1 MGTGSVQLCS
11 DLINYPITLTDV
23 LYIPHCPVNLL
34 SVNAIALSHDCKV
47 TFDRTS
53 CIATRGTSLIWPF
66 PASSDGVYKFACK
79 SCTASDLH
87 NISGSFPA
95 FALDVDASGGVVI
108 PTTLEWLWHRRLG
121 HPGLSTMKTLVSE
134 KLLGTY
140 PLRLIILRNWLGSLV
155 MPATRLRLS
164 AFPSL
169 RPVLLKPMLPCIAFT
184 WTLWD
189 PFQLRV
195 FVGSFIS

>member
-53 CIATRGTSLIWPF
+53 CIATRGTSLIWTF
-66 PASSDGVYKFACK
+66 PASSDGVYKFACQ
-79 SCTASDLH
+79 SCTVSELCNTSD
-87 NISGSFPA
+87 SFPA
-95 FALDVDASGGVVI
+95 FALEVDASGGVVI

-121 HPGLSTMKTLVSE
+121 HPGLSTMRTLVSD
-134 KLLGTY
+134 KLVKNL
-140 PLRLIILRNWLGSLV
+140 PLTPHHVKKLAWIPCDACNKAKAKRLPFPKVSTTEVHAPLHRLHLDIMGPFSVKGLRG
-155 MPATRLRLS
+155 
-164 AFPSL
+164 
-169 RPVLLKPMLPCIAFT
+169 
-184 WTLWD
+184 
-189 PFQLRV
+189 
-195 FVGSFIS
+195 